1 MDKKEFDNLR
11 LMNGTP
17 VAANENEQKHL
28 QWPFYQD
35 AAAYR
40 EQIRIGQI
48 IKGSKKYPEPFT
60 TASWSNEEII
70 AHAMQENVD
79 QEHYIY
85 AAAER
90 MKVLAAIIDEKTE
103 FIIKQSHEIEVLQRQ
118 LNAACANVNGWKQK
132 ALKYDGLFTK
142 VSLEHDKWRQDAQ
155 LAHREIERRGVHL
168 DDYNK
173 VVKERDEWKKKAV
186 KLQMDVT
193 DLECKLNHGHPDHEC
208 NKNQQIHWAQVGK
221 TEANT
226 QWEPINRIAAITC
239 DVCGK
244 ILFGELVE
252 KAE

>member
-90 MKVLAAIIDEKTE
+90 MTELTGKIEHLELAIDELHK
-103 FIIKQSHEIEVLQRQ
+103 Q
-118 LNAACANVNGWKQK
+118 LNTCKANEKGWKQK
-132 ALKYDGLFTK
+132 ALNYDNAFTH
-142 VSLEHDKWRQDAQ
+142 VSFSRDEWKQEAQ
-155 LAHREIERRGVHL
+155 LAHDEI
-168 DDYNK
+168 K
-173 VVKERDEWKKKAV
+173 KIVKERDEWKKKAV

-193 DLECKLNHGHPDHEC
+193 DLEYKLSHGHQAHEC
-208 NKNQQIHWAQVGK
+208 NKNQMIVWDG
-221 TEANT
+221 
-226 QWEPINRIAAITC
+226 EPEKHKIKAIYCRIC
-239 DVCGK
+239 SK